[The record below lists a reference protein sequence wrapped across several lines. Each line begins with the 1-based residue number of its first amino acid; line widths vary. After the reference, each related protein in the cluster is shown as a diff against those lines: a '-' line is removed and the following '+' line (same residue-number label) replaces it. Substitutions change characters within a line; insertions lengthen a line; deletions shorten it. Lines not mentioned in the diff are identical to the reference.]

1 MTYKEAIKE
10 IENLLNVTPE
20 LNLQN
25 YTHEEVADTVDLTN
39 EIWAVLQ
46 NAND

>member
-10 IENLLNVTPE
+10 IDNLLNETPE

-25 YTHEEVADTVDLTN
+25 YTHDEVADTVELTN

-46 NAND
+46 NATE